1 MKYQSLLGMDSLL
14 KCNTVLDLKKLIH
27 DKRNTKYLEK
37 YDKGRLNYDQTY
49 LKSVNNNNTKEMVR
63 MIENQSFPEE
73 WTVPLSILETTI
85 DQDTRDKYLEDMY
98 DIWFVEAYLK
108 QLRNNTN
115 HSQTAADSISSDDI
129 KKMIGF
135 LSDMVGD
142 IIRRTDYIL
151 SNNN

>member
-1 MKYQSLLGMDSLL
+1 
-14 KCNTVLDLKKLIH
+14 
-27 DKRNTKYLEK
+27 
-37 YDKGRLNYDQTY
+37 
-49 LKSVNNNNTKEMVR
+49 
-63 MIENQSFPEE
+63 MIKNQSYVKK
-73 WTVPLSILETTI
+73 WTVPLSILRIPI
-85 DQDTRDKYLEDMY
+85 DQEIRDQYLKDMY
-98 DIWFVEAYLK
+98 DVWFVEAYLK